1 MLNGPDF
8 KARPHLAG
16 LRAKDLGQRQQTKIV
31 QQKNFKNKLKLCNKK
46 LWQSCDKDP
55 ESKVTRLAADNYNH
69 NWATQTYISKLIY
82 KIYISYLV
90 YETTLNQ
97 V

>member
-31 QQKNFKNKLKLCNKK
+31 QQK

-55 ESKVTRLAADNYNH
+55 ESKVTRSAAENYNY
-69 NWATQTYISKLIY
+69 NWATQTYTSKQVY
-82 KIYISYLV
+82 EIYIS
-90 YETTLNQ
+90 NQ
-97 V
+97 VYKTTFNQV

>member
-31 QQKNFKNKLKLCNKK
+31 QQKISNKFAK

-55 ESKVTRLAADNYNH
+55 ESKVTRSATAIYNY
-69 NWATQTYISKLIY
+69 NWATQ
-82 KIYISYLV
+82 LV
-90 YETTLNQ
+90 SFLCQRERK
-97 V
+97 

>member
-31 QQKNFKNKLKLCNKK
+31 QQKISKKLKLCNKK
-46 LWQSCDKDP
+46 LAK
-55 ESKVTRLAADNYNH
+55 
-69 NWATQTYISKLIY
+69 QTKIVQQQICKIMAKLRQR
-82 KIYISYLV
+82 SR
-90 YETTLNQ
+90 E
-97 V
+97 